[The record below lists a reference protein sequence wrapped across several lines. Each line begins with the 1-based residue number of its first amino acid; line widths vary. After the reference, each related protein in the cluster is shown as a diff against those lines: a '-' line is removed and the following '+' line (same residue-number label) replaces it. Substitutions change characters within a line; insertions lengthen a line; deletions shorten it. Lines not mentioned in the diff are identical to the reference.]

1 MKISDKKKK
10 MLEWRDFYGGDIF
23 YTDEI
28 QKAKTNKELLEIMD
42 MYYRH
47 LEDVANDA
55 GRHCENFTRS
65 LGLYSY

>member
-10 MLEWRDFYGGDIF
+10 MLAWRDFYGGDIF
-23 YTDEI
+23 DTDSIE
-28 QKAKTNKELLEIMD
+28 QAKTNKELLEVMEI
-42 MYYRH
+42 YYRH

-65 LGLYSY
+65 LGLY